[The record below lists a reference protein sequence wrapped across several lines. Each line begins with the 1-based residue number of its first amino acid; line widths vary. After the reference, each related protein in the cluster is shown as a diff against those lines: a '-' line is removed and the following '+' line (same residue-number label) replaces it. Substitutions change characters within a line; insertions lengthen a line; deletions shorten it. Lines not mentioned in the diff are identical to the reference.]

1 MEAAIETLTSREKE
15 TLRLLLAGHDAKSIA
30 REFNLSVHTI
40 NDRLREARRK
50 LQASSSR
57 EAARILAQQEA
68 APNFVAP
75 QEIGIA
81 EKLDGVQLNGQPGG
95 PERKPFV
102 VAWLGGGLL
111 VLILVFAALAFSIN
125 GSDTAS
131 SKLAAQSQTLTNVGQ
146 AQPASAASAREWLA
160 LIDARNWNDS
170 WREAGSM
177 FRSQI
182 SQQGWASTIAPVRNP
197 LGAPTSRSIGKVTK
211 TASLPGA
218 PSGEYELLEFQTN
231 FANRRGAVET
241 VVLTKEGTE
250 WRVVGYFIR

>member
-1 MEAAIETLTSREKE
+1 MQPNVDDLTDREKE

-30 REFNLSVHTI
+30 REFELSVHTI

-50 LQASSSR
+50 LRASSSR
-57 EAARILAQQEA
+57 EAARILAQQEL
-68 APNFVAP
+68 APNFIAP
-75 QEIGIA
+75 HEIGIA
-81 EKLDGVQLNGQPGG
+81 DKLDNVQLNDRPGKS
-95 PERKPFV
+95 RRYPFAI
-102 VAWLGGGLL
+102 AWLGGGLL
-111 VLILVFAALAFSIN
+111 VLILVFTALMFSFN

-131 SKLAAQSQTLTNVGQ
+131 SKLAAQNQTLTNLGQ
-146 AQPASAASAREWLA
+146 SQPASATSARKWLA
-160 LIDARNWNDS
+160 LIDAQKWNDS

-197 LGAPTSRSIGKVTK
+197 LGAPTSRSIGKITK
-211 TASLPGA
+211 TTSLPGA

-241 VVLTKEGTE
+241 VVLTKESTE